1 MEGFGGQSIRSY
13 VLPKTHM
20 NIVPII
26 VLVAVVILVMYFV
39 LNRSSE
45 VKQRE
50 GLVKDILRKDAL
62 SIDFGDGRGVVV
74 KLVGITPAAEAEMLD
89 DKIFQLLNDTLRGHR
104 VTVKPILV
112 ESADVMTAEVRT
124 LGGEY
129 VNAVLVRQGFA
140 RWHASEASGDSELAE
155 AQQKAKAEQLG
166 VWNPAIIQ
174 LLEDRR
180 VSNET
185 AELSD
190 DDIANMDVDPD
201 EQETK
206 G

>member
-1 MEGFGGQSIRSY
+1 
-13 VLPKTHM
+13 M
-20 NIVPII
+20 NIVPIL
-26 VLVAVVILVMYFV
+26 VLVAVVILAMYFV

-45 VKQRE
+45 VKLRE

-62 SIDFGDGRGVVV
+62 SIDFGEGRAVVV
-74 KLVGITPAAEAEMLD
+74 KLVGVTPAAEAEMLD
-89 DKIFQLLNDTLRGHR
+89 EKIFELLNDTLRGHR
-104 VTVKPILV
+104 VSVKPV
-112 ESADVMTAEVRT
+112 AVQSADVMTAEVRT

-155 AQQKAKAEQLG
+155 AQEAAKAAQVG

-174 LLEDRR
+174 LIEDRR
-180 VSNET
+180 ISSEA

-190 DDIANMDVDPD
+190 DDIANMDVDPE
-201 EQETK
+201 EQERK
-206 G
+206 E